1 MQKNIRIFI
10 PLLISFAVLVSS
22 CSKKKND
29 PAPVTPTS
37 TYTPATKSGSYFP
50 LTSGNMWSYTG
61 DKTYSVNVTN
71 KTMTINAQSYSVLT
85 QKMLASTTPDTSYA
99 YQDGNKYYVY
109 ANSSIGPISMKI
121 IDLDLPIGATW
132 TSTVSTNMYTDAN
145 YTYKIT
151 GTGLSRVVNNLIYN
165 DVISVQLETT
175 TAMSAAYT
183 QQLIAYGVDASTI
196 ASLKSQ
202 YAGVKVTQITYYAK
216 NVGLIDQTSTTF
228 GLNVHL
234 ESSIIK

>member
-1 MQKNIRIFI
+1 MQKTIRIFI
-10 PLLISFAVLVSS
+10 PLLISFVVLMSS

-29 PAPVTPTS
+29 PSPVTPTS
-37 TYTPATKSGSYFP
+37 TYTPTAKSGSYFP

-61 DKTYSVNVTN
+61 DKTYSVSVTN

-85 QKMLASTTPDTSYA
+85 QKTPASTTPDTSYA

-132 TSTVSTNMYTDAN
+132 TSIVSTNMYTDAN
-145 YTYKIT
+145 YTYKLT

-165 DVISVQLETT
+165 DVISIQIETT

-183 QQLIAYGVDASTI
+183 QQLVDSGIDASTI
-196 ASLKSQ
+196 ALLKSQ
-202 YAGVKVTQITYYAK
+202 YTGVKITQINYYAK
-216 NVGLIDQTSTTF
+216 NVGFIDQTSTTF

-234 ESSIIK
+234 VSSVVK